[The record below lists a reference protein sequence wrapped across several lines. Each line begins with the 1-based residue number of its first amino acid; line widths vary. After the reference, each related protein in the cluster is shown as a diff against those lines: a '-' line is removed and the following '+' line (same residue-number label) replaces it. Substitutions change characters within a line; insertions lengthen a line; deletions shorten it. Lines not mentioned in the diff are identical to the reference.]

1 MTTTEWSDSGEEF
14 SLPDE
19 FLDDDFFSEE
29 EKAAVAARSESDEE
43 DSLASLSR
51 RLASILGDNGDRKS
65 DAKEEVTVGSPQ
77 STLCGLPKSGQET
90 PNDGASKGNS
100 PPSSPLEQ
108 RPTDPWDLYEA
119 AVEVARM
126 RAGANPTGI
135 PVPTNTFG
143 FNAHGGFVS
152 PVRKPSPPPL
162 APPAS
167 GAKVLTPAAGGGF
180 YHPFAHLVTQR
191 QMQAAQFHM
200 LKQQQLLKQRQ
211 LAAWRAQQQG
221 AKGAGESAPLGPNQ
235 TAWPPLQKPQQHHVA
250 PPSQA
255 AGMRAVFL
263 TPSGAKRE
271 RTGTGVFLPRPAGAP
286 VEPRKKSGCSSVLV
300 PARVVQALNL
310 NLDDLGAH
318 PCYPGGFVLDHDALI
333 SRSNA
338 MLANQKRRAAT
349 VAPEPSLAICP
360 SS

>member
-152 PVRKPSPPPL
+152 P
-162 APPAS
+162 
-167 GAKVLTPAAGGGF
+167 
-180 YHPFAHLVTQR
+180 
-191 QMQAAQFHM
+191 
-200 LKQQQLLKQRQ
+200 
-211 LAAWRAQQQG
+211 
-221 AKGAGESAPLGPNQ
+221 
-235 TAWPPLQKPQQHHVA
+235 
-250 PPSQA
+250 
-255 AGMRAVFL
+255 
-263 TPSGAKRE
+263 
-271 RTGTGVFLPRPAGAP
+271 
-286 VEPRKKSGCSSVLV
+286 
-300 PARVVQALNL
+300 ALNL

>member
-100 PPSSPLEQ
+100 PPSSPQEQ
-108 RPTDPWDLYEA
+108 RPTDPWDLFEA

-126 RAGANPTGI
+126 RAAGANPTGI

-143 FNAHGGFVS
+143 FNVHGGFV
-152 PVRKPSPPPL
+152 
-162 APPAS
+162 
-167 GAKVLTPAAGGGF
+167 
-180 YHPFAHLVTQR
+180 
-191 QMQAAQFHM
+191 
-200 LKQQQLLKQRQ
+200 
-211 LAAWRAQQQG
+211 
-221 AKGAGESAPLGPNQ
+221 APLICCLWRI
-235 TAWPPLQKPQQHHVA
+235 A
-250 PPSQA
+250 
-255 AGMRAVFL
+255 
-263 TPSGAKRE
+263 
-271 RTGTGVFLPRPAGAP
+271 
-286 VEPRKKSGCSSVLV
+286 GCSTVLV

-310 NLDDLGAH
+310 NLDDLGAQ
-318 PCYPGGFVLDHDALI
+318 PCYPGGFFLDHDALI

-338 MLANQKRRAAT
+338 MLANQKRRAST
-349 VAPEPSLAICP
+349 VATEPSFAICH